1 MQAAAIAAPAPS
13 IPVLPNFRQ
22 IYEANVG
29 FVWAYAARRGIPRA
43 QLDDVVQDVFLA
55 VHQSLASFAGRSS
68 LRAWIAGVVRHVVT
82 GHIRKASPFSH
93 ALEATEDAPFLSDVT
108 TAAELLDRKQSA
120 ELAHR
125 VLDKLTDRSRE
136 AFVMYEVEE
145 RSGSEV
151 ASALGVSENTVRMRV
166 RTARRSL
173 RLEIR
178 KERAQQVAV

>member
-1 MQAAAIAAPAPS
+1 MQAAIAASPAPT
-13 IPVLPNFRQ
+13 LPALPDFRQ
-22 IYEANVG
+22 IYDANVG

-151 ASALGVSENTVRMRV
+151 ATALGVSENTVRMRV